1 MTERIDAMD
10 LTRPMERYV
19 VHWGEMGARW
29 GVNRSVA
36 QIHALLYL
44 SARPLTAEEIADTL
58 SIARSNVSTSLK
70 ELQGWGLANMVHVLG
85 DRRDHFETEKD
96 VWKIALTIIEQR
108 KQREIDPTM
117 GTLAQCVAEAK
128 ADPST
133 ARDVTERMQAV
144 LSFVETST
152 LWYEQV
158 KTLPTPVLNKL
169 VRLGAKVARLVIRK
183 RE

>member
-1 MTERIDAMD
+1 MFFC
-10 LTRPMERYV
+10 LTI
-19 VHWGEMGARW
+19 
-29 GVNRSVA
+29 SVF
-36 QIHALLYL
+36 
-44 SARPLTAEEIADTL
+44 SEIAEIGGYDGRDL
-58 SIARSNVSTSLK
+58 PASLRNRPH
-70 ELQGWGLANMVHVLG
+70 GVDH
-85 DRRDHFETEKD
+85 RRDHFETEKD

-144 LSFVETST
+144 LSFVENST
-152 LWYEQV
+152 LWYDQV
-158 KTLPTPVLNKL
+158 KTLPTPVLSKL

-183 RE
+183 RD